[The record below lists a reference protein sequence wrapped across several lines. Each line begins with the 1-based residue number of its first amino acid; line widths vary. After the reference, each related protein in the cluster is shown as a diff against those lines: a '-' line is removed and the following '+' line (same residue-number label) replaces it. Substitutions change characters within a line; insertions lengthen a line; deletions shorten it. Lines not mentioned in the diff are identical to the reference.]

1 MSDASPSDAPRSG
14 VSRRAA
20 LLLVPVLL
28 TIHNAEEALF
38 VPRALRTVLH
48 RVPVQ
53 YTNLVPTSRQM
64 YVALVIAT
72 VVPWLIWL
80 AGEARRETRAG
91 VAALLLIQCI
101 VLVNVA
107 WHVGAAAWL
116 HGYAPGLGTALA
128 LNLPFSI
135 WLLQRAWRERWLGRP
150 TLAAFLPL
158 AVLLH
163 GPVVFALTWLAA

>member
-1 MSDASPSDAPRSG
+1 MSDAPPANAPRGG

-20 LLLVPVLL
+20 LLLVPLLL
-28 TIHNAEEALF
+28 TVHDAEEALF
-38 VPRALRTVLH
+38 VPGALRTVLH

-53 YTNLVPTSRQM
+53 YTNLVPTTRQM
-64 YVALVIAT
+64 YGALVIAT

-80 AGEARRETRAG
+80 AGAARRETRAG

-107 WHVGAAAWL
+107 WHVGAATWL
-116 HGYAPGLGTALA
+116 HGYAPGVATALA

-135 WLLQRAWRERWLGRP
+135 WLLQRAWRERWIDRRV
-150 TLAAFLPL
+150 LAAFLPL

-163 GPVVFALTWLAA
+163 GPIVFALTWLAR